1 MAVRFDLK
9 IWGALY
15 FDGSEIIR
23 NLLLWLLI
31 QEGDQFCI
39 LEVFLVNFIRTGEG
53 RRGRVMEK
61 LKKGDRSIR
70 TSTFPLSSRSR
81 SKSSLTR
88 GGLASRGSSLPHTTR
103 EIYVS
108 RERQR
113 TAIDAADSTERRF
126 VFLSVTKPRGRRLS
140 NFNNFSNPFSFR
152 EILFIFAPILSSH
165 VVIIACNWILR
176 KFWRKI
182 SFPSSRCFVKK

>member
-1 MAVRFDLK
+1 MIIDLGRG
-9 IWGALY
+9 W
-15 FDGSEIIR
+15 S
-23 NLLLWLLI
+23 
-31 QEGDQFCI
+31 I
-39 LEVFLVNFIRTGEG
+39 LEVFLVNCVRTGEE

-61 LKKGDRSIR
+61 LKKGDRSI
-70 TSTFPLSSRSR
+70 TFLFERPPFQLSSRSR
-81 SKSSLTR
+81 SKSSLSR

-126 VFLSVTKPRGRRLS
+126 VFLSVTKLPRGRRLS

-165 VVIIACNWILR
+165 VVIIACNWTLR

-182 SFPSSRCFVKK
+182 SFSSPSSRCFVKK

>member
-1 MAVRFDLK
+1 MIIDPGRGSILHSRSIFGKFYSNGWRKKRKSNGK
-9 IWGALY
+9 IEKRGSVDY
-15 FDGSEIIR
+15 F
-23 NLLLWLLI
+23 
-31 QEGDQFCI
+31 
-39 LEVFLVNFIRTGEG
+39 
-53 RRGRVMEK
+53 
-61 LKKGDRSIR
+61 SIR

-182 SFPSSRCFVKK
+182 SFSSPSSRCFVKK